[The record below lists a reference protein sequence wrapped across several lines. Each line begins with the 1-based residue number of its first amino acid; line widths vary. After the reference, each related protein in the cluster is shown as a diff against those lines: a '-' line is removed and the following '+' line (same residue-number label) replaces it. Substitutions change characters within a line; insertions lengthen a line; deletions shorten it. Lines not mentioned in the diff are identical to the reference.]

1 MPFYDTKC
9 VFSQVRKSIS
19 EENSIYENLLLRNL
33 TKKTSMESTLQY
45 LSRQSIAII
54 QLHEEKNPASI
65 LTAMKNDIIPW
76 EISQGSYGECKF
88 QESERVI
95 FGKRYFYKRF
105 LLEGKSAI
113 SEFNILQTVFEDSVF
128 PRIQMFFKFLR
139 K

>member
-1 MPFYDTKC
+1 
-9 VFSQVRKSIS
+9 
-19 EENSIYENLLLRNL
+19 
-33 TKKTSMESTLQY
+33 MESTLQY

-54 QLHEEKNPASI
+54 QVHEEKKTASI
-65 LTAMKNDIIPW
+65 LNTMKNNIIPW
-76 EISQGSYGECKF
+76 EISRESYGECKF

-128 PRIQMFFKFLR
+128 PRIQMFLKFLR

>member
-1 MPFYDTKC
+1 MTRNVSFL
-9 VFSQVRKSIS
+9 KS
-19 EENSIYENLLLRNL
+19 ENLFPKKFAILASILLSNF
-33 TKKTSMESTLQY
+33 TQKTSMENTLQY
-45 LSRQSIAII
+45 LSRQTIAII

-128 PRIQMFFKFLR
+128 QRIQMFLKFLR